1 MNKVVFVE
9 AFFKPIGKA
18 ETIKV
23 PTGETKKGFF
33 GGEKEVFRKEEQWV
47 QTGWSDR
54 EIDGQRLAK
63 DVAAAVDKLNEQGF
77 EVMSLTDVTSGNYSW
92 KYETK
97 GGPGANGGWGYGYG
111 YGYSYTEG
119 IIVVAKKI

>member
-9 AFFKPIGKA
+9 AFFKPIGKN
-18 ETIKV
+18 ETVKV

-33 GGEKEVFRKEEQWV
+33 GGEKEIFQKEEQWV

-54 EIDGQRLAK
+54 EIDGPRLAN
-63 DVAAAVDKLNEQGF
+63 DVAATVSQLNEQGF
-77 EVMSLTDVTSGNYSW
+77 EVISLTEVTSGNYSW
-92 KYETK
+92 KYKT
-97 GGPGANGGWGYGYG
+97 GGTANSGWGYGYG

-119 IIVVAKKI
+119 IIVVAKKSI